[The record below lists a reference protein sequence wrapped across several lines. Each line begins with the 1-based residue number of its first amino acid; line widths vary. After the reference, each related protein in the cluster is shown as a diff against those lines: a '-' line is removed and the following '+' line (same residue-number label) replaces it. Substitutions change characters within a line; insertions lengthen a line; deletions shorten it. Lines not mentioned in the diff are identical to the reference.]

1 MRKQLT
7 VLPSQGFITD
17 AVIDRAEGLLL
28 GLAAGDRNGGPIQM
42 ATRLAESLIEKGN
55 VDIPDIGSRYM
66 DWWRNGA
73 FDTGPT
79 AASAFALVDS
89 GESFANAAEQIHR
102 QSNGLTAGRNPAHR
116 SAPLAML
123 CGANNA
129 QLEQAARREAALTHL
144 HPLSGDVAVAVVM
157 LCREL
162 IQGPNWEKALR
173 IAKIGRLSETQVAM
187 ASSKSSTGLSTGG
200 FAPDVLAAAIYF
212 VGRSDN
218 FDDALAASLAFAGP
232 ENYCPVL
239 VGSIGGARWGA
250 RSISELMLQHC
261 AILPRVRSVASSLAA
276 LLDSRLTFRTSPST
290 VSIPRQSRGLYLCE
304 PLKAAYMRVAN
315 ATPLL

>member
-42 ATRLAESLIEKGN
+42 ATRLAESLIEAGKA
-55 VDIPDIGSRYM
+55 DIPDIGSRYM

-79 AASAFALVDS
+79 AASVFALVDS
-89 GESFANAAEQIHR
+89 GESFANAAERVHR
-102 QSNGLTAGRNPAHR
+102 QSNGLTAGCNPAHR
-116 SAPLAML
+116 SAPLAMVPR
-123 CGANNA
+123 AINV
-129 QLEQAARREAALTHL
+129 QLEQAAQQEAALTHL
-144 HPLSGDVAVAVVM
+144 HPLSSDVAAAVVL

-162 IQGPNWEKALR
+162 IHGTSWKDALEVAR
-173 IAKIGRLSETQVAM
+173 IGRFPETQAAM
-187 ASSKSSTGLSTGG
+187 APSKSSHGLNTGG

-212 VGRSDN
+212 VGSSDT
-218 FDDALAASLAFAGP
+218 FGAALEASFAFAGP

-250 RSISELMLQHC
+250 GSISERMLEHC
-261 AILPRVRSVASSLAA
+261 EILPRVRKAAGSLA
-276 LLDSRLTFRTSPST
+276 S
-290 VSIPRQSRGLYLCE
+290 Q
-304 PLKAAYMRVAN
+304 
-315 ATPLL
+315 